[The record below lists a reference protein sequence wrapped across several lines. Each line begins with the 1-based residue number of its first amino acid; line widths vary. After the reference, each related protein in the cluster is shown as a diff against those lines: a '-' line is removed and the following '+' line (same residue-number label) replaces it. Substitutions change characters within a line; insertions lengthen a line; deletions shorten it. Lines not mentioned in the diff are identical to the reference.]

1 MCLDAQRMIGV
12 ARQTVSRWETGA
24 KPMGAV
30 ADRLLRLLVLTQE
43 PTENY
48 VVDDLL
54 RELNDQPAPRKRE

>member
-1 MCLDAQRMIGV
+1 MR
-12 ARQTVSRWETGA
+12 
-24 KPMGAV
+24 AV